1 MNMKKVRTW
10 AIMVSL
16 SFVLCGTWAAEL
28 EPTISVLAK
37 QRYPWNGLVDV
48 KFTIA
53 GEAGKKYATSFT
65 AMDLVGNTNITMK
78 TIYKSKDVPAQSPEN
93 LASGSYSWIWDASKD
108 LPMDWESARV
118 SVVGEAKN
126 LVPLYIAIDLSAGKD
141 AASYPI
147 EYIYETPSAGW
158 TDEYKT
164 TKLVM
169 RRIEPGT
176 FMMGEGGR
184 FNVSLATPYYIGVF
198 ETTQQQYELVTG
210 NNPSLHKGRL
220 LPVDNVSWNEI
231 RGDADVHDWPSVIT
245 VDPYSFIGLLQARS
259 KLQIDLP
266 TESQWEYACRAG
278 TTTSY
283 SYGEQSNGDYMWYY
297 ENSGLTTH
305 DVGGRLANAWGLYD
319 MHGNVYEWCLEHFV
333 GSLSTGA
340 TDSSVEPSLRSH
352 RILRGGSW
360 NSTIGWCYS
369 YTWISLDPN
378 FEGTNSDCGFRIAIH
393 LAE

>member
-126 LVPLYIAIDLSAGKD
+126 VVPLYIAIDLSAGKD
-141 AASYPI
+141 ATSYPI

-220 LPVDNVSWNEI
+220 LPVGNVSWNEI

-319 MHGNVYEWCLEHFV
+319 MHGNVYEWCLERFV

-340 TDSSVEPSLRSH
+340 EASSVDPSLRSH
-352 RILRGGSW
+352 RMLRGGSW
-360 NSTIGWCYS
+360 NSIVGWCYS
-369 YTWISLDPN
+369 YTWISLNPN
-378 FEGTNSDCGFRIAIH
+378 SSGDDCGFRLAIH

>member
-1 MNMKKVRTW
+1 
-10 AIMVSL
+10 
-16 SFVLCGTWAAEL
+16 
-28 EPTISVLAK
+28 
-37 QRYPWNGLVDV
+37 
-48 KFTIA
+48 
-53 GEAGKKYATSFT
+53 
-65 AMDLVGNTNITMK
+65 
-78 TIYKSKDVPAQSPEN
+78 
-93 LASGSYSWIWDASKD
+93 
-108 LPMDWESARV
+108 
-118 SVVGEAKN
+118 
-126 LVPLYIAIDLSAGKD
+126 
-141 AASYPI
+141 
-147 EYIYETPSAGW
+147 
-158 TDEYKT
+158 
-164 TKLVM
+164 
-169 RRIEPGT
+169 
-176 FMMGEGGR
+176 MMGEGGR

-305 DVGGRLANAWGLYD
+305 DVGGRLANAWELYD
-319 MHGNVYEWCLEHFV
+319 MHGNVYEWCLERFV

-340 TDSSVEPSLRSH
+340 EASSVDPSLRSH
-352 RILRGGSW
+352 RMLRGGSW
-360 NSTIGWCYS
+360 NSIVGWCYS
-369 YTWISLDPN
+369 YTWISLNPN
-378 FEGTNSDCGFRIAIH
+378 SSGDYNDCGFRLAIH